1 MRNAFYT
8 NTLTLLHSPTPLI
21 FPLLYNKNIIVN
33 LYKLYFP
40 SSLFSLQP
48 NKKVF
53 YPPTFPPLQSNTHEG
68 KPNLFYPPTNF
79 SFFHFSTPPTKR
91 TLKLL
96 HKQGSLTFRDKL
108 TWFLHLFFIESF
120 NIWHPLL
127 IIALYHQ
134 TKTPIS
140 FLCKWKL
147 NPRSFIQPS
156 KILPIEIT
164 GTHTWFLH
172 LTDNILDYGCTVH
185 LL

>member
-8 NTLTLLHSPTPLI
+8 NTLTLLHSPTPLT
-21 FPLLYNKNIIVN
+21 FPLLYNNDIIVN
-33 LYKLYFP
+33 LYKLHFS

-53 YPPTFPPLQSNTHEG
+53 HPPTFPPLQSNTHEG

-134 TKTPIS
+134 TKTPII
-140 FLCKWKL
+140 FWYRRRL
-147 NPRSFIQPS
+147 NSRYFIQLS
-156 KILPIEIT
+156 ETLPIELT
-164 GTHTWFLH
+164 GTHIH
-172 LTDNILDYGCTVH
+172 LQLNT
-185 LL
+185 